1 MQVGAIS
8 YQPYIYNT
16 NAISSKSMNKISAIS
31 NNALDSK
38 TDVSGLIK
46 DNSSNETTN
55 PIKRGQSLDFA
66 GILDMQMQMSRMNAT
81 RVMKN
86 PENAENL
93 NPIED
98 SATQAVSQSNPAE
111 KYLNAAINNGFEM
124 VV

>member
-31 NNALDSK
+31 DNALDSK
-38 TDVSGLIK
+38 TDVSGLVK
-46 DNSSNETTN
+46 DSVSSETTN

-81 RVMKN
+81 RIMKA
-86 PENAENL
+86 PESTENQ

-98 SATQAVSQSNPAE
+98 NATQAVSQANPAE
-111 KYLNAAINNGFEM
+111 KYLNAAINSGFEM